1 MITTCEFQLAIEYA
15 GVYPDLGKMPHAGPE
30 HDAQKALDDAIRFSF
45 DDQKED
51 GHWAAEVSADVT
63 FTSEYVMFKYAMG
76 LDLEADREDLKKW
89 LLQDQKVDGSWGL
102 SPDLPGNNSTTT
114 EAYLALKILGVPRT
128 HQQMLKTQKF
138 MRSHG
143 GVEKV
148 RFFTR
153 FFLSTFGLFP
163 YSAIPQIPA
172 ELILMPSS
180 SPLNIYTLSSWA
192 RSTLI
197 PILIVRHHEP
207 IYALPN
213 GRSADNDFID
223 EIWCNPA
230 NKNVP
235 YAPPL
240 SKMFW
245 AGEYIEF
252 GFTAI
257 DKFLEQMTF
266 LKNSPLRDLSR
277 RKCVEWLLE
286 HQEKEGDWAGFFPPM
301 HGSLWALIL
310 EGYPFDHKAIVLGL
324 EALERLTVSDER
336 GKRVPPT
343 VSPIWDT
350 ALMMNA
356 LCDAGLASDPRVTKA
371 VNWVK
376 DRQLLNDHGDWRVYS
391 ENQIPGGWS
400 FEYNNTF
407 YPDVDD
413 TAVVVMSLLKHDPY
427 CISSSSVLN
436 ATEWMLGMQNPDGG
450 WGAFDTKNDKLWL
463 HKIPFSDMDSLC
475 DPSSADIT
483 GRLLECFGMLL
494 MHRKGSLHNAL
505 RQRLVASS
513 ERGIKWLEKDQHS
526 CGGWWG
532 RWGSN
537 FNYGTGNVMR
547 GLVYF
552 SASSLKV
559 RIMVKKA
566 TRWFE
571 SCQNPDGGW
580 GEHLRSYTEPEWIG
594 KGPSTSAQTAWA
606 LLSIQPYRPQSDPYI
621 ERGVRWLI
629 ANQNVRSK
637 TGSSWPTDVYTATG
651 FPNVLYLG
659 YPYYHHFFS
668 IMALKKYIDG
678 KAQPAYKSIEL
689 PDQMARSMNRPNIL
703 LMVIGSRG
711 DIQVF
716 LNIAKALTK
725 SYGYRVRIATH
736 SFHQNFVE
744 SNGIEFYATGGDP
757 SAFAKAFTENPNI
770 LYSAVKGEYQILYR
784 SFNFM
789 LQRFWKASIDNE
801 SSQSNKKQQARP
813 FIADGIVS
821 SLSTLTHIHCAEKLQ
836 IPLVLASLQPL
847 LATSEFPNVL
857 TMSKPE
863 FSAGRKF
870 NSYSY
875 LFLDLI
881 NWLVFG
887 SCLQNLRV
895 NIYGMAALSWTW
907 ATYDFLKIKIPH
919 ICLWSPHI
927 LPRPVDWDPSTI
939 LAGYSFT
946 EDLEFTPPL
955 GLEGFLLANSRI
967 LLFSFGS
974 ASLAD
979 PRRLMSMIFDAT
991 AKLGFKAVICRSSS
1005 DIENNLII
1013 PDHVY
1018 ITEEIPHSWVLPRV
1032 DGFIHHGGAGHVA
1045 VGMKYGVPQLIMPF
1059 YLDQNFWAVKV
1070 KQLYLGPP
1078 PLDHR
1083 SLTTGRL
1090 QSSLEDLLS
1099 SNYKAS
1105 CENMASRVSEEKDG
1119 AYVAAEIIS
1128 RVQGY
1133 TEKAAACSIIPSL
1146 RAQWKHT
1153 TSGILLSGAAAACLT
1168 SEEVIYWSDL
1178 EIQSAYNWSDQ
1189 QAVAQPALLRL
1200 MGKVTAFI
1208 YALLSVSLQILR
1220 FLTNPGIGKTQ
1231 AEKIATAFC
1240 DPVRQAKMDQGVHDL
1255 KYIKQE
1261 MGEQVDIAG
1270 RVVENWNNLSTE
1282 AFHQT
1287 IGLHLQTS
1295 SGKHVGG

>member
-1 MITTCEFQLAIEYA
+1 
-15 GVYPDLGKMPHAGPE
+15 MPHVVLE
-30 HDAQKALDDAIRFSF
+30 DDARKALDDAIRFSF

-63 FTSEYVMFKYAMG
+63 FTSEYVMFKCAMG
-76 LDLEADREDLKKW
+76 LDLEADRDDLKKW
-89 LLQDQKVDGSWGL
+89 LLQDQKDDGSWAL

-128 HQQMLKTQKF
+128 HPQMLKTQNF
-138 MRSHG
+138 MKSHG

-163 YSAIPQIPA
+163 YSAIPQLPA

-180 SPLNIYTLSSWA
+180 SPLNIYTFSSWA

-213 GRSADNDFID
+213 GRSDDNDYLD

-230 NKNVP
+230 NKNIP

-245 AGEYIEF
+245 GAECVEF

-257 DKFLEQMTF
+257 DKLLGQMTF
-266 LKNSPLRDLSR
+266 LKHSPLRDLSR
-277 RKCVEWLLE
+277 RKCVEWLLK
-286 HQEKEGDWAGFFPPM
+286 HQEKGGDWAGFFPPM

-310 EGYPFDHKAIVLGL
+310 EGFPLDHKAVLLGL
-324 EALERLTVSDER
+324 EAMERLTVSDDR

-343 VSPIWDT
+343 VSPVWDT

-356 LCDAGLASDPRVTKA
+356 LCDAGLASDPRVSKA
-371 VNWVK
+371 VSWVK

-400 FEYNNTF
+400 FEYNNTL

-413 TAVVVMSLLKHDPY
+413 TAVVVMSLLKYDPY

-494 MHRKGSLHNAL
+494 NHHKGSLNNAL

-513 ERGIKWLEKDQHS
+513 GRGIMWLEKDQHP

-532 RWGSN
+532 RWGNN
-537 FNYGTGNVMR
+537 FTYGTGNVMR

-559 RIMVKKA
+559 REMVRKA

-580 GEHLRSYTEPEWIG
+580 GEHLRSYNEPEWIG

-606 LLSIQPYRPQSDPYI
+606 LLSLQPYRPQSDPYLEKGI
-621 ERGVRWLI
+621 RWLI
-629 ANQNVRSK
+629 SNQNVRSK
-637 TGSSWPTDVYTATG
+637 TGSSWPTNVYTATG

-668 IMALKKYIDG
+668 IMALKKYLDG
-678 KAQPAYKSIEL
+678 KEQPSYRSIEL
-689 PDQMARSMNRPNIL
+689 SNPISRSINQPNIL

-725 SYGYRVRIATH
+725 SHGYRVRVATH
-736 SFHQNFVE
+736 SCHQNFVE

-784 SFNFM
+784 SFTLM

-801 SSQSNKKQQARP
+801 YLQSSEKLPARP

-821 SLSTLTHIHCAEKLQ
+821 SLSSLTHVHCAEKLQ
-836 IPLVLASLQPL
+836 VPLVLASLQPL
-847 LATSEFPNVL
+847 LTTSEFPNVL
-857 TMSKPE
+857 TMSKPK

-875 LFLDLI
+875 FILDLI

-887 SCLQNLRV
+887 SYLQNLRV
-895 NIYGMAALSWTW
+895 NTYGMATVSWTW
-907 ATYDFLKIKIPH
+907 ATYDFWKMSIPH
-919 ICLWSPHI
+919 VCLWSPHI
-927 LPRPVDWDPSTI
+927 LPKPVEWDSSTI
-939 LAGYSFT
+939 MAGYSFT
-946 EDLEFTPPL
+946 EDLEFTPPTD
-955 GLEGFLLANSRI
+955 LERFLLVKSPI
-967 LLFSFGS
+967 MLFSFGS
-974 ASLAD
+974 ASLAN
-979 PRRLMSMIFDAT
+979 PQRLLSMIFEAT
-991 AKLGFKAVICRSSS
+991 AKLGYNAVICQSSS
-1005 DIENNLII
+1005 DIDNSLFI

-1018 ITEEIPHSWVLPRV
+1018 ITEEIPHSWILPRV
-1032 DGFIHHGGAGHVA
+1032 NGFIHHGGAGHTA
-1045 VGMKYGVPQLIMPF
+1045 VGVKNGVPQLIMPF
-1059 YLDQNFWAVKV
+1059 YLDQNFWAVKI
-1070 KQLYLGPP
+1070 KQLRLGPP
-1078 PLDHR
+1078 PLDR
-1083 SLTTGRL
+1083 RILTTERL

-1099 SNYKAS
+1099 KKYKAS
-1105 CENMASRVSEEKDG
+1105 CDNMASRVSEEKDG
-1119 AYVAAEIIS
+1119 ACVAAETIS
-1128 RVQGY
+1128 RVQRC
-1133 TEKAAACSIIPSL
+1133 TETAAGCSIIPSL

-1153 TSGILLSGAAAACLT
+1153 ASGITLSGAAAACLV

-1178 EIQSAYNWSDQ
+1178 EIKRAYNWSDQ
-1189 QAVAQPALLRL
+1189 QAVTQPALLRL
-1200 MGKVTAFI
+1200 MGKVIALI
-1208 YALLSVSLQILR
+1208 CVLLSAILQILR
-1220 FLTNPGIGKTQ
+1220 FSTHLGFDKLRTET
-1231 AEKIATAFC
+1231 IADEFC

-1255 KYIKQE
+1255 KYIKEE
-1261 MGEQVDIAG
+1261 MREQVDITR
-1270 RVVENWNNLSTE
+1270 RVVENWSILHTE
-1282 AFHQT
+1282 AFHRK

-1295 SGKHVGG
+1295 IGKQVGR